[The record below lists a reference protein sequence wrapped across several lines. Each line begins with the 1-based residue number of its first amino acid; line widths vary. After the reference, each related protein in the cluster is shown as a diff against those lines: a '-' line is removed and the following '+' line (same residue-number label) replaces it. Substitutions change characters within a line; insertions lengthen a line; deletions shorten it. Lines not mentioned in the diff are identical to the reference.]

1 MSNRHRDLHLLIELF
16 SRLRSS
22 SAPRL
27 RQFLP
32 LSDRKVC
39 TCASDGSRPYVYYA
53 GATLKQIRDQTNVKV
68 DIPKKET
75 LTPNGNGYAGGS
87 ISGTATP
94 LVEDDDEEEPTVPI
108 TLNGPRPLVLEAQAL
123 INEIIASKTSIVTQR
138 IRDIPAH
145 LLPFVRVRRAIFV
158 AVAQGVEVQLGLN
171 EVTREVTAHGDR
183 EAVGR
188 VIGSIKDTIEAL
200 NGALTSVKLTIPK
213 RQHRLLTGKAAEEV
227 TLKSKCSISVPRFDE
242 PSEEIMVW
250 GQPADLPGGLSAV
263 MEQAN
268 SKYIH
273 EFPLHGPL
281 ATSQQL
287 LTYMARTHFAKALEA
302 ANPGVSVHFPSHTA
316 VDNGQGL
323 NIVLIGDKP
332 AVDAT
337 IREISGMLGKL
348 NGATQE
354 VSIDWL
360 LHRVVTGKNAK
371 K

>member
-1 MSNRHRDLHLLIELF
+1 MCPCLLG
-16 SRLRSS
+16 
-22 SAPRL
+22 
-27 RQFLP
+27 
-32 LSDRKVC
+32 
-39 TCASDGSRPYVYYA
+39 GSRTYNFFDV

-68 DIPKKET
+68 DIPKKGT
-75 LTPNGNGYAGGS
+75 LTPNGNGHANGS
-87 ISGTATP
+87 VSGTATP
-94 LVEDDDEEEPTVPI
+94 LEDGAEEEPTVPI
-108 TLNGPRPLVLEAQAL
+108 TLSGPQPLVLEAQAL
-123 INEIIASKTSIVTQR
+123 MTEIITSKTSIVTQR

-145 LLPFVRVRRAIFV
+145 VLPFVRVRRANFV
-158 AVAQGVEVQLGLN
+158 AAAQGTEVQLGLN
-171 EVTREVTAHGDR
+171 EITREVTVYGDR

-188 VIGSIKDTIEAL
+188 VIEAIKATVEGFTGI
-200 NGALTSVKLTIPK
+200 LTSVKLTIPK
-213 RQHRLLTGKAAEEV
+213 RQHRLLAGKATEEIMV
-227 TLKSKCSISVPRFDE
+227 KSKCAIIVPQFDE

-250 GQPADLPGGLSAV
+250 GQPGDLPGGLSAV

-273 EFPLHGPL
+273 EFPLQGPL

-287 LTYMARTHFAKALEA
+287 LTYMVRTHYEKALESS
-302 ANPGVSVHFPSHTA
+302 NPGVSVHFPSHTSL
-316 VDNGQGL
+316 NKGQGL

-360 LHRVVTGKNAK
+360 LHRVITGKNAK

>member
-1 MSNRHRDLHLLIELF
+1 MF
-16 SRLRSS
+16 
-22 SAPRL
+22 
-27 RQFLP
+27 
-32 LSDRKVC
+32 
-39 TCASDGSRPYVYYA
+39 DGSRPYSFNA
-53 GATLKQIRDQTNVKV
+53 GATLKQIRDQTNVRV

-75 LTPNGNGYAGGS
+75 LTPNGHANGS
-87 ISGTATP
+87 TSGTATP
-94 LVEDDDEEEPTVPI
+94 LEDDNEEEPTVPI
-108 TLNGPRPLVLEAQAL
+108 TLNGPQPLVLEAQAL
-123 INEIIASKTSIVTQR
+123 ITEIIASKTSIVTQR

-145 LLPFVRVRRAIFV
+145 LLPFVRVRRANFV

-171 EVTREVTAHGDR
+171 EATREVTAHGDR

-188 VIGSIKDTIEAL
+188 VMGAIKDTIEAL
-200 NGALTSVKLTIPK
+200 NAALTSVKLTIPK
-213 RQHRLLTGKAAEEV
+213 RQHRLLAGKAAEEV
-227 TLKSKCSISVPRFDE
+227 TVKSKCSISVPRFDE
-242 PSEEIMVW
+242 PNEEITVW

-302 ANPGVSVHFPSHTA
+302 SNPGVSVHFPSHTT

-323 NIVLIGDKP
+323 NIVLIGDKL

-354 VSIDWL
+354 IPIDWL
-360 LHRVVTGKNAK
+360 LHRVITGKNAK